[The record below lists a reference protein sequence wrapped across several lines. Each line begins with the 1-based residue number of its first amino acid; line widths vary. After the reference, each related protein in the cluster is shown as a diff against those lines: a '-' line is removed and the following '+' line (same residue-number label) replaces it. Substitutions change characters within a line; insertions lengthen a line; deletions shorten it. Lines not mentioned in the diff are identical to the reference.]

1 MTWIISL
8 CKVLERLY
16 CITISHFHKYWL
28 FGFPY
33 SKGIFLISQWYFITV
48 QPCNIPS
55 KKKKLEVPSAKS
67 LCTTSRSQL
76 LKLNLQFT
84 RDLQSIEHS
93 LCINRDVCSQ
103 KHRRAEVGSIF
114 ASLCPALTPAGPPT
128 ADAQAALEDL
138 QGGVPIPPWSL
149 CQCSATHTALKCCWM
164 FSGNLR
170 WPLVLAL
177 ATTEP
182 CLTLPSSHPPS
193 GICRHWWDPLSLI
206 FYRLS
211 SPSFLSL
218 YSQEGFSCPFTI
230 LMALCWTFSS
240 MSLSV
245 LSWEAQN
252 WSTTGVSHQ
261 LRAVRKPYL
270 SWPAG
275 NCQMVILH
283 QHFLFQVLKLIW
295 EECCCLPLLR
305 NCAKMRYNQRKG
317 KRSVRA
323 RAVRDLTWWDHGK
336 KWGGTVLPAA
346 PSQLLKSCCLQKA
359 TVCLTPCGFIVFELS
374 SNSYLVFN

>member
-1 MTWIISL
+1 VVKAPKCPWITESL
-8 CKVLERLY
+8 RLEGTSGGHL
-16 CITISHFHKYWL
+16 
-28 FGFPY
+28 
-33 SKGIFLISQWYFITV
+33 V
-48 QPCNIPS
+48 QSPF
-55 KKKKLEVPSAKS
+55 
-67 LCTTSRSQL
+67 TSRDTWSHL
-76 LKLNLQFT
+76 LRSMSKWLLRRQTPQTLQHSAAQHSSASWCSNGT
-84 RDLQSIEHS
+84 SCVPVCAHCLLSWHWASLQRVSLHS
-93 LCINRDVCSQ
+93 LR
-103 KHRRAEVGSIF
+103 
-114 ASLCPALTPAGPPT
+114 
-128 ADAQAALEDL
+128 
-138 QGGVPIPPWSL
+138 
-149 CQCSATHTALKCCWM
+149 TH
-164 FSGNLR
+164 
-170 WPLVLAL
+170 
-177 ATTEP
+177 
-182 CLTLPSSHPPS
+182 PS
-193 GICRHWWDPLSLI
+193 GIYRHWWDPLSLI

-218 YSQEGFSCPFTI
+218 SSQEGFSCPFTI

-261 LRAVRKPYL
+261 LQAVGKPYL

-359 TVCLTPCGFIVFELS
+359 TVCLTPCGFIVLELS